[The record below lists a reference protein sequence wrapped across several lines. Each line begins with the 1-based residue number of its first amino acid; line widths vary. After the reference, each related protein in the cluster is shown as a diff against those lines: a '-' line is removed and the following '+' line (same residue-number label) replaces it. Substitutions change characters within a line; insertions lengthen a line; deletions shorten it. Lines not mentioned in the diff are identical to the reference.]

1 MSLWTDLRVAVRA
14 LLRDRAY
21 TSIALLTLGFGIAAN
36 TVIFSIVDGVLL
48 RPLNYREPER
58 LVAVNE
64 AIAELAGQYPRLPVA
79 IRHYLEWRE
88 KARSFDQIGLI
99 DTNEFVL
106 TGHGEPEQLVA
117 ALVSPNL
124 LPMFGVRMQA
134 GRGFVDGE
142 DKPGRDDVVVITDGL
157 WRRRFNADR
166 SVVGRPITLDGKPRT
181 VIGVLPPSFRLPR
194 SEPGQL
200 AMVPTTAEVYA
211 PFTINL
217 ERLQWFG
224 PFNYTAIARLKPGV
238 SVQQTVAELNT
249 LQAGIEKHIPDK
261 MHLTALVRPLGQE
274 VTGSSRT
281 PLLILFAAVGAVLLV
296 VCVNLANLALARG
309 VARMR
314 EVAIRRALGA
324 SRGQL
329 IRSVLAESLCLA
341 VAGGAIGSGLAWAGL
356 RVLLTSAPVD
366 LPRLDEVQLDARVLG
381 FAFGLS
387 IVAGLLFGILP
398 AWRTAGADPQQALRD
413 GTRSMTEGRRGRT
426 TRQSLVALEA
436 AVSTVLL
443 AVAGLLLVSFAHVL
457 NDGTGI
463 EAGRQVTARLTL
475 PPTTPEVRQTFYRD
489 ALAALEQMPGVQN
502 AAIVSRLPLE
512 GESWVDLV
520 QKQGETRPLTELPPV
535 NYRFCSPE
543 YFRAMG
549 IAFVAGRAFTEG
561 DRNRR
566 LAVISEATARVV
578 WPNEDPIGKRFT
590 TGDPKEKPIEVVGV
604 VRDVSV
610 GLAKKPVA
618 TAFIPYWDTRE
629 GLSMSIVLRTAGS
642 PTSAAGSIRQVVRR
656 VNPDTV
662 VKEIRTMEDVASES
676 VAGRRFQV
684 MLTALFAASALVL
697 ACIGIYGVVSWSV
710 ARRRGEI
717 GVRMALGAAS
727 SDVRR
732 MVVREGMQP
741 VLLGVAAGI
750 ACALAVGRVLSG
762 LLFEVSARD
771 PMTLA
776 VVATTL
782 VAVAAL
788 ACYVPARRATLDD
801 PVRALRC
808 DG

>member
-1 MSLWTDLRVAVRA
+1 MVLWVELRGALRA

-64 AIAELAGQYPRLPVA
+64 VITELAGQYPRLPVA
-79 IRHYLEWRE
+79 VRHYLEWKE

-99 DTNEFVL
+99 DANEFVL

-117 ALVSPNL
+117 AVVTPSL
-124 LPMFGVRMQA
+124 LPMLGVRMQA
-134 GRGFVDGE
+134 GRGFSDAE
-142 DKPGRDDVVVITDGL
+142 AQPGHDDVVLITDGL
-157 WRRRFNADR
+157 WRRRFNGDR
-166 SVVGRPITLDGKPRT
+166 GVVGRAVTLDGKPRT
-181 VIGVLPPSFRLPR
+181 VIGVLPPSFGLPK

-200 AMVPTTAEVYA
+200 ATVPTKAEVFA
-211 PFTINL
+211 PFTIRLDRL
-217 ERLQWFG
+217 EWFG

-238 SVQQTVAELNT
+238 SVQQAVAELDA
-249 LQAGIEKHIPDK
+249 LQAGIARHIPDK
-261 MHLTALVRPLGQE
+261 VHLTALVRPLATV
-274 VTGSSRT
+274 VTGASRT
-281 PLLILFAAVGAVLLV
+281 PLLILFGAVGAVLLV
-296 VCVNLANLALARG
+296 VCVNIANLALVRG

-314 EVAIRRALGA
+314 EVGIRRALGA
-324 SRGQL
+324 SRIQL
-329 IRSVLAESLCLA
+329 IRSVVAESVLLGA
-341 VAGGAIGSGLAWAGL
+341 AGGVLGVGLAWAGL

-366 LPRLDEVQLDARVLG
+366 LPRLDEVQLDARVLA
-381 FAFGLS
+381 FASGLS
-387 IVAGLLFGILP
+387 ILAGLLFGLLP
-398 AWRTAGADPQQALRD
+398 AWRAAETDPQQTLRD
-413 GTRSMTEGRRGRT
+413 GTRSATEGRRGRL
-426 TRQSLVALEA
+426 TRQSLVGLEA

-443 AVAGLLLVSFAHVL
+443 AVAGLLLVSFANVL
-457 NDGTGI
+457 RDDTGI
-463 EAGRQVTARLTL
+463 EAGQQVTARLTL

-489 ALAALEQMPGVQN
+489 VLAALEQVPGVRH

-520 QKQGETRPLTELPPV
+520 QKEGETRPLIELPPV

-543 YFRAMG
+543 YFRAVG
-549 IAFVAGRAFTEG
+549 IALVSGRAFTDA

-566 LAVISEATARVV
+566 LAVISEATARAV
-578 WPNEDPIGKRFT
+578 WPNEDPVGKRFT
-590 TGDPKEKPIEVVGV
+590 RGDPKAPPTEVIGV

-618 TAFIPYWDTRE
+618 TAFIPYWDTNE
-629 GLSMSIVLRTAGS
+629 SLAMAVVLRTTGS
-642 PTSAAGSIRQVVRR
+642 PMAVAGSIRQVVWR

-662 VKEIRTMEDVASES
+662 VSAVRTMEQVASDS

-684 MLTALFAASALVL
+684 LLTALFAASALLL

-732 MVVREGMQP
+732 MVVREGMRP
-741 VLLGVAAGI
+741 VLLGIAAGV
-750 ACALAVGRVLSG
+750 ASALAVGRVLSG
-762 LLFEVSARD
+762 LLFDVSPRD

-776 VVATTL
+776 AVAMTL

-801 PVRALRC
+801 PIRVLRC